1 MLLIF
6 SLLFPPSTA
15 SIIVFICLEYLLLT
29 LVAKS
34 NGDIFWGAVV
44 GFFIFVHILF
54 PNKHIEGSTDICKG
68 WAVHNNSLPSPSYVF
83 WYRDNST
90 IGFDSLVPF
99 SAVFVPSLII
109 ICLLN

>member
-34 NGDIFWGAVV
+34 NGDIFWGAAV
-44 GFFIFVHILF
+44 GFF
-54 PNKHIEGSTDICKG
+54 PGG
-68 WAVHNNSLPSPSYVF
+68 AVGLALGCGV
-83 WYRDNST
+83 
-90 IGFDSLVPF
+90 G
-99 SAVFVPSLII
+99 
-109 ICLLN
+109 